1 MTTLFKRYPVTM
13 GFIMMFVLTWP
24 LELGLA
30 AQSHGLLP
38 FHFPPVLE
46 LFVGY
51 GFVAAAIIASAL
63 ADGKSG
69 IVALF
74 RRLLICRVSWV
85 WYVVALLGP
94 AAFYLSGIGIH
105 TLLSGVTPDFSQPFI
120 TRLVPP
126 SFNLA
131 LAALAFLLYQVFI
144 NGEEFGWRGYA
155 LPKLQASH
163 SALAASL
170 IIGVVWA
177 LWHVPKYLMAGDPHD
192 LSFWFFSLNMIANSV
207 LYTWV
212 FNRTRGSLLIMLL
225 LHAGINTG
233 IVMLPIMPAA
243 IGDTAPLII
252 AYNLQNIAAIAV
264 AVLAGKNLGREP
276 MSPIESQ
283 W

>member
-1 MTTLFKRYPVTM
+1 MTNLFKRHPVTM
-13 GFIMMFVLTWP
+13 GFVLMFVLTWP
-24 LELGLA
+24 LELALA

-38 FHFPPVLE
+38 FHFPTALE

-69 IVALF
+69 IIALF
-74 RRLLICRVSWV
+74 RRLLVWRVSWV
-85 WYVVALLGP
+85 WYAVALFGP
-94 AAFYLSGIGIH
+94 AAFYLAGIGIH
-105 TLLSGVTPDFSQPFI
+105 ALLSGASPDFSQPFI

-126 SFNLA
+126 SFNLG
-131 LAALAFLLYQVFI
+131 LAALVFLLYQVFV

-177 LWHVPKYLMAGDPHD
+177 LWHVPKYLTAGDPHD
-192 LSFWFFSLNMIANSV
+192 LSFWFFALNMIANSV
-207 LYTWV
+207 LFTWV
-212 FNRTRGSLLIMLL
+212 FNRTRGSLLLVLL

-243 IGDTAPLII
+243 IGDTAPLVI
-252 AYNLQNIAAIAV
+252 AYLLQNIAAIV
-264 AVLAGKNLGREP
+264 IVIVEGKNLGHRAH
-276 MSPIESQ
+276 
-283 W
+283 

>member
-1 MTTLFKRYPVTM
+1 MTTLFKRCPVTM
-13 GFIMMFVLTWP
+13 GFILMFVLTWP

-51 GFVAAAIIASAL
+51 GFVAAAIIASAQ

-74 RRLLICRVSWV
+74 RRLLVWRVSWV
-85 WYVVALLGP
+85 WYAAALFGP
-94 AAFYLSGIGIH
+94 AAFYLAGIGIH
-105 TLLSGVTPDFSQPFI
+105 ASLSGATPDFSQPFI

-126 SFNLA
+126 SFNLG
-131 LAALAFLLYQVFI
+131 LAALIYLLYQVFV

-155 LPKLQASH
+155 LPKLQVNQ

-177 LWHVPKYLMAGDPHD
+177 LWHVPKYLTAGDPHD
-192 LSFWFFSLNMIANSV
+192 LPFWFFALNMIANSV

-212 FNRTRGSLLIMLL
+212 FNRTRGSLLLMLL

-233 IVMLPIMPAA
+233 IVILPIMPAA
-243 IGDTAPLII
+243 IGDTAPLVI
-252 AYNLQNIAAIAV
+252 AYILQNIAAVVIV
-264 AVLAGKNLGREP
+264 IIEGKNLGYRAH
-276 MSPIESQ
+276 
-283 W
+283 

>member
-1 MTTLFKRYPVTM
+1 MTTLFKHYPVTM
-13 GFIMMFVLTWP
+13 GFILMFALTWP

-63 ADGKSG
+63 ADGKAG

-74 RRLLICRVSWV
+74 KRLLVWRVGWV

-94 AAFYLSGIGIH
+94 AAFYLAGIGINV
-105 TLLSGVTPDFSQPFI
+105 LLGGATPDFSQPFI

-126 SFNLA
+126 SFNLG
-131 LAALAFLLYQVFI
+131 LAALAFLLYQVFV

-155 LPKLQASH
+155 LPKLQANH

-170 IIGVVWA
+170 IIGIVWV
-177 LWHVPKYLMAGDPHD
+177 LWHVPKYLTAGDPHD
-192 LSFWFFSLNMIANSV
+192 LSFWFFALNMIANSI

-243 IGDTAPLII
+243 IGDTGPLVI

-264 AVLAGKNLGREP
+264 MIFAGRKLGRKP
-276 MSPIESQ
+276 VPAIG
-283 W
+283 

>member
-1 MTTLFKRYPVTM
+1 MTTLSKRYPVTM
-13 GFIMMFVLTWP
+13 GFILMFLLTWP

-30 AQSHGLLP
+30 AQSHGFLP

-74 RRLLICRVSWV
+74 HRLFVWRVGWV
-85 WYVVALLGP
+85 WYAVALLSP
-94 AAFYLSGIGIH
+94 AAFYLLGIGINV
-105 TLLSGVTPDFSQPFI
+105 LLGGATPDFSQPFI

-126 SFNLA
+126 SFNLG
-131 LAALAFLLYQVFI
+131 LAALAFLLYQVFV
-144 NGEEFGWRGYA
+144 NGEEVGWRGYA
-155 LPKLQASH
+155 LPKLQANH

-170 IIGVVWA
+170 IIGVVWS
-177 LWHVPKYLMAGDPHD
+177 LWHVPKYLTAGDPHD
-192 LSFWFFSLNMIANSV
+192 LSFWFFALNMIANSV

-225 LHAGINTG
+225 LHAGTNTE

-243 IGDTAPLII
+243 IGDAAPLAI

-264 AVLAGKNLGREP
+264 MIFAGKNLGREP
-276 MSPIESQ
+276 VPALE
-283 W
+283 

>member
-13 GFIMMFVLTWP
+13 GFILMFALTWP

-38 FHFPPVLE
+38 FNFPPVLE

-63 ADGKSG
+63 ADGKAG

-74 RRLLICRVSWV
+74 KRLLIWRVGWV
-85 WYVVALLGP
+85 WYAVALLGP
-94 AAFYLSGIGIH
+94 AAFYLLGIGINV
-105 TLLSGVTPDFSQPFI
+105 LLGGANPDFSQPFI

-126 SFNLA
+126 SFNLG
-131 LAALAFLLYQVFI
+131 LAALAFLLYQVFV

-155 LPKLQASH
+155 LPKLQANH

-177 LWHVPKYLMAGDPHD
+177 LWHVPKYLTAGDPHD
-192 LSFWFFSLNMIANSV
+192 LSFWFFALNMIANSI

-212 FNRTRGSLLIMLL
+212 FNKTRGSLLIMLL

-243 IGDTAPLII
+243 IGDTAPLLI
-252 AYNLQNIAAIAV
+252 AYSLQNIAAIAV
-264 AVLAGKNLGREP
+264 MIFAGRNLGREP
-276 MSPIESQ
+276 VPTVE
-283 W
+283 